1 VTALRR
7 WRPDPRRM
15 RLRRRLLL
23 LSAPVAAVAV
33 LVIVKSLSV
42 VVAGD
47 SAVSE
52 FADRDAGALSASV
65 TALNVLNVAEPAKAS
80 FGAGALA
87 VLDNRLEDAE
97 RDFSESLARTDRA
110 SACPARVNLEIVRE
124 TLGDRAAATLDGQT
138 AIARYL
144 SAKSVLQQSPQG
156 CFAGNTDPDPAR
168 RAVRNGAA
176 ARLDDKIKA
185 APIVP
190 LPPPP
195 PSAAGAAPTPPPLA
209 SGTTTED
216 PDAQLRLHPEL
227 GDPLD
232 RLQQILRDAAA
243 AQGGG

>member
-1 VTALRR
+1 
-7 WRPDPRRM
+7 M

-23 LSAPVAAVAV
+23 FSAPVTMVAV

-47 SAVSE
+47 SAVAE

-80 FGAGALA
+80 FAAGALA

-110 SACPARVNLEIVRE
+110 GACPARVNLELVRE
-124 TLGDRAAATLDGQT
+124 TLGDRAAAALDGQT
-138 AIARYL
+138 AVTRYL

-168 RAVRNGAA
+168 RAVRNDAA
-176 ARLDDKIKA
+176 ARLDDKIRA

-190 LPPPP
+190 LAPPPQ
-195 PSAAGAAPTPPPLA
+195 SAAGAAPTPPPPA

-216 PDAQLRLHPEL
+216 PDAQLRLHPGL

-243 AQGGG
+243 AHGGG